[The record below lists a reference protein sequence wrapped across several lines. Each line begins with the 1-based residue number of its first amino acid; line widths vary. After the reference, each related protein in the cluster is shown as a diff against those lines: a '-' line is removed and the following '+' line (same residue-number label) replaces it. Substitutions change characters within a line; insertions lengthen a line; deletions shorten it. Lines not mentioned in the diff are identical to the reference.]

1 MMSTGWMI
9 ALLVQY
15 LGIVVV
21 SCWERQWPRALYFLS
36 AAGITVAVLWMG
48 RNGTLKP

>member
-1 MMSTGWMI
+1 MV

-15 LGIVVV
+15 LGIVAVA
-21 SCWERQWPRALYFLS
+21 CCERQWPRALYFLS

-48 RNGTLKP
+48 RKGQWAT